1 MNGQR
6 VAIIGSGI
14 GGLGLANLLAK
25 QGATVTVYEKNEQ
38 LGGRAGKKQENGF
51 TFDTGPSWYL
61 MPDVFERYFAQFGR
75 SAQNELDLIRLDPGY
90 KVFFDHHEP
99 VTIHGNLQTDSATF
113 ESIEPGAGQALR
125 QYVRD
130 GNEIYRL
137 ALEHFLY
144 TDFHDLKDMLRPT
157 ILKRLTTI
165 GRLLMQPLHQRVKG
179 VVKSQP
185 LQQILEY
192 PMVFLGTSPFEAP
205 AMYSL
210 MSALDFDE
218 GVYYPK
224 RGMYSIIELL
234 IDIGQSL
241 GVVYKTN
248 TGVTRIKTQ
257 QGSVTAIELS
267 DGTSVDYDLVIS
279 NGDLHHT
286 ETKLLEPSA
295 QSYPEHTW
303 QKRLSGISGL
313 LLYLGVKGELP
324 QLEHHNLYFVDRWHE
339 NFEAIYKTKTIPE
352 HASLYVSRTTATD
365 PSTAPAGHENLF
377 MLVPLPTGVSVDSAK
392 AGELAANYLQ
402 QFARVINQPDLPDR
416 IVSRS
421 IMTPDDFGDRF
432 YAWENTA
439 LGMSHVLGQSAL
451 WRIPPQSKKL
461 SNLYY
466 VGASTM
472 PGIGL
477 PMCLISAEV
486 VYNRIMEHRS

>member
-1 MNGQR
+1 MARR

-14 GGLGLANLLAK
+14 GGLALANLLAK
-25 QGATVTVYEKNEQ
+25 HGDHVTVYEKNEQ
-38 LGGRAGKKQENGF
+38 LGGRAGKKHENGF

-61 MPDVFERYFAQFGR
+61 MPEVFERYFAQFGR
-75 SAQNELDLIRLDPGY
+75 SASTDLDLIRLEPGY
-90 KVFFDHHEP
+90 KVFFDTHTP
-99 VTIHGNLQTDSATF
+99 ITIQGNLGKDSNTF
-113 ESIEPGAGQALR
+113 ESFEPGAGKALR
-125 QYVRD
+125 HYV
-130 GNEIYRL
+130 NEGQEVYRL

-144 TDFHDLKDMLRPT
+144 TDFHDLKALLKPT
-157 ILKRLTTI
+157 IIKRLPTL
-165 GRLLMQPLHQRVKG
+165 GRLLMQPLHHRVKA
-179 VVKSQP
+179 VVASKP

-234 IDIGQSL
+234 VDTGTSL
-241 GVVYKTN
+241 GVTYHLDTAVTHIH
-248 TGVTRIKTQ
+248 TQAGVA
-257 QGSVTAIELS
+257 TAVELA
-267 DGTSVDYDLVIS
+267 DGTTSDYDIIIS

-286 ETKLLEPSA
+286 ETQLLDKSA
-295 QSYPEHTW
+295 QTYPEHTW
-303 QKRLSGISGL
+303 QKRRSGISGL

-324 QLEHHNLYFVDRWHE
+324 QLEHHNLYFVDQWKE
-339 NFEAIYKTKTIPE
+339 NFQAIYESKEIPE

-392 AGELAANYLQ
+392 AGELAAHYLQ